1 MPPRQKKVSTIAQFV
16 EDTVSSDEE
25 VNIYLSSIKTPETKE
40 TKSEPKKRKV
50 SKPSVDIDEFNH
62 YKSQF
67 EELRSQFSAM
77 QRPVSAP
84 VTPAPSPVPAH
95 VPAPAPAFKLLF

>member
-40 TKSEPKKRKV
+40 TKSEPKKRKA

-77 QRPVSAP
+77 QRPASAS
-84 VTPAPSPVPAH
+84 VPAPSPVPTH